1 MAGPAQFPVVG
12 ELWGV
17 LPASESD
24 GNDLNPWLTGIPFT
38 QPGGPGTTVFPQ
50 QVEKTWFAG
59 GNFIETNGSIN
70 GQYVLNCGHSVNQIE
85 YFQYAD
91 DTGQPK
97 KGVRCPF
104 CSSVQALNYS
114 PDNLPPFWVG

>member
-12 ELWGV
+12 ELWATLSPSQSAG
-17 LPASESD
+17 SSYW
-24 GNDLNPWLTGIPFT
+24 PWLTGIPFT

-59 GNFIETNGSIN
+59 GVFIDNAGMIN

-85 YFQYAD
+85 YTQYSDEA
-91 DTGQPK
+91 GQPK
-97 KGVRCPF
+97 KAVACPL
-104 CSSVQALNYS
+104 CGAIQATGYD